1 MIDFFNLTNKNP
13 NPIYY
18 FNSGT
23 WIKPRGISS
32 VFITAIG
39 AGGGGG
45 GGGSQPAGTNKGG
58 GGGGGTGAV
67 SSGYFDASLLPDV
80 LKITIGVGGAGGTP
94 QVSGTNGGATI
105 VKPHNSN
112 NAAATYILIANG
124 GGGGGL
130 GNITTRGAAGL
141 AGVAATNTSALYSN
155 LGVCRLTSGFN
166 GGLGGG
172 AAGQVGQARIYNSE
186 GVLILG
192 GGGGAAKNFPGGGI
206 TGALDIPGGSAGF
219 PGANGFFRLKLF
231 GSTGGAGGN
240 GSDSAPAGNG
250 GNAAIGS
257 GGGGGGSGT
266 TGGTGGKGGDGLVII
281 TCW

>member
-23 WIKPRGISS
+23 WIKPRGISG

-45 GGGSQPAGTNKGG
+45 GGGSQPTGTNKGAG
-58 GGGGGTGAV
+58 GGGGSGAV
-67 SSGYFDASLLPDV
+67 SSAYFDAFLLPDV
-80 LKITIGVGGAGGTP
+80 LKITVGVGGAGGGP
-94 QVSGTNGGATI
+94 EINGTNGGATI
-105 VKPHNSN
+105 IEPHNSN
-112 NAAATYILIANG
+112 GAAETYILIANG

-130 GNITTRGAAGL
+130 GNITTRGAAGA
-141 AGVAATNTSALYSN
+141 AGVVATTTSALYSN
-155 LGVCRLTSGFN
+155 LGISRLTSGYA
-166 GGLGGG
+166 GALGGAVAGG
-172 AAGQVGQARIYNSE
+172 AGTARVYNTD

-192 GGGGAAKNFPGGGI
+192 GGGGGARNFAGGSI
-206 TGALDIPGGSAGF
+206 TGGLDIPNSLQGS

-231 GSTGGAGGN
+231 GSTSGAGGT
-240 GSDSAPAGNG
+240 GSDTAQGSNG
-250 GNAAIGS
+250 GNGAIGS

-266 TGGTGGKGGDGLVII
+266 TGGTGGRGGDGLVII

>member
-80 LKITIGVGGAGGTP
+80 LEITIGVGGAGGTP
-94 QVSGTNGGATI
+94 QVNGTNGGATI

-112 NAAATYILIANG
+112 NTAATYILIANG

-130 GNITTRGAAGL
+130 GNITTRGAAGV
-141 AGVAATNTSALYSN
+141 AGVTATITSALYSN
-155 LGVCRLTSGFN
+155 LGVLRLTSGFN

-172 AAGQVGQARIYNSE
+172 AAGQVGQGRVYNSD

-192 GGGGAAKNFPGGGI
+192 GGGGGARSFPGGGI
-206 TGALDIPGGSAGF
+206 GGALDVPSSS
-219 PGANGFFRLKLF
+219 GFFRLKLF
-231 GSTGGAGGN
+231 ASTGGGGSN
-240 GSDSAPAGNG
+240 GSDIAPAGNG
-250 GNAAIGS
+250 ANAAIGS

>member
-45 GGGSQPAGTNKGG
+45 GGGSQPAGTNKSGG
-58 GGGGGTGAV
+58 GGGGSGAV
-67 SSGYFDASLLPDV
+67 SSAYFDAYLLPDV
-80 LKITIGVGGAGGTP
+80 LKITVGVGGTGGTP

-105 VKPHNSN
+105 IEPHNSN
-112 NAAATYILIANG
+112 NAASTYILIANG

-130 GNITTRGAAGL
+130 GTITIRGAAGL

-155 LGVCRLTSGFN
+155 LGVARFTSGYI
-166 GGLGGG
+166 GGIAGG
-172 AAGQVGQARIYNSE
+172 AGGQVGQGRVYNSD

-192 GGGGAAKNFPGGGI
+192 GGGGGSRNFVGGSI
-206 TGALDIPGGSAGF
+206 TGGLDIPNSLQGS

-231 GSTGGAGGN
+231 GSTGGAGGT
-240 GSDSAPAGNG
+240 GSDTAPGGNG
-250 GNAAIGS
+250 GSAAIGS

-266 TGGTGGKGGDGLVII
+266 TGGTGGRGGDGLVII